1 MNGKQRT
8 QISGFPGGAL
18 GFDCSG
24 SSPAV
29 VPSVQAIS
37 RQMDEP
43 AQFRDVYE
51 KTLEEVGFMTLKK
64 GNLTYDSTTPA
75 LNTYTLQGMAA
86 CSGYL
91 TFGNDHD
98 YFFIVN

>member
-64 GNLTYDSTTPA
+64 GNLTVFRKPYFAHCTQ
-75 LNTYTLQGMAA
+75 TL
-86 CSGYL
+86 SRK
-91 TFGNDHD
+91 
-98 YFFIVN
+98 